1 MSEELLV
8 AHCSPTMAGLKTGSL
23 FTCPMH
29 SREEILAHARSLNR
43 RFAHRGMRVLP
54 LKFYADRALVYV
66 YRPARLKRDLADARS
81 RQILSGL
88 GYPVESGEHCIRTL
102 IARLRESADF
112 PHEIGLFLGY
122 PPEDVYGFM
131 HEGAHCAKC
140 TGAWKVYGDEQAA
153 RCKFAQ
159 YRKCTRVYRD
169 CLQTYN
175 SFDRLIVAVS

>member
-66 YRPARLKRDLADARS
+66 YRPARLKRDLADARF
-81 RQILSGL
+81 
-88 GYPVESGEHCIRTL
+88 
-102 IARLRESADF
+102 SADSAI
-112 PHEIGLFLGY
+112 P
-122 PPEDVYGFM
+122 
-131 HEGAHCAKC
+131 
-140 TGAWKVYGDEQAA
+140 WKAA
-153 RCKFAQ
+153 NTASAR
-159 YRKCTRVYRD
+159 
-169 CLQTYN
+169 
-175 SFDRLIVAVS
+175 